1 MTHPNPNTVATRE
14 TSGCCHGET
23 RGLVWRV
30 TESDLCSQV
39 GLRAW
44 LLQGWLKV
52 GEAQEE
58 GWYRGWLRGDEGVGP
73 GGRAGTVG

>member
-1 MTHPNPNTVATRE
+1 M
-14 TSGCCHGET
+14 
-23 RGLVWRV
+23 WRV